1 MLDNKMKKRI
11 KINRRG
17 ESRFLFNKK
26 GLSSMWDLIFKIIIG
41 IAVILFVVFLYAGIT
56 GSLSG
61 IARAIGDFF
70 TIGVG

>member
-1 MLDNKMKKRI
+1 
-11 KINRRG
+11 
-17 ESRFLFNKK
+17 
-26 GLSSMWDLIFKIIIG
+26 MWDLIFKIIIG